1 MGEQKKAI
9 TRFEDLMVWQMAEEM
24 TIAIYRITRNS
35 AFVGDFPLRDQIRR
49 AAISTMSNIA
59 EGFERYS
66 RPEFKQFLSIARGS
80 AAEVRSQ
87 LSIANK
93 LGYLKDEEFR
103 SIYPLSNELSRRI
116 AALRKSLKPK

>member
-1 MGEQKKAI
+1 MEEPKKIIA
-9 TRFEDLMVWQMAEEM
+9 RFEDLIVWQLAEEM
-24 TIAIYRITRNS
+24 TLAIYRVTGNS
-35 AFVGDFPLRDQIRR
+35 AFARDFSLRDQIRR

-93 LGYLKDEEFR
+93 LGYLKDEEFL
-103 SIYPLSNELSRRI
+103 SLYPLSNELSRRI